1 MAQFASS
8 VSVEESLEKVVEFT
22 DNDDNVRAFVAALEG
37 VEAVGQV
44 TDWHRRGDRHRHR
57 VEWNADD
64 WHGWIEVNREGHVA
78 SISATVHTDRGAG
91 MDQRLDAA
99 LLGLKQSIEAADAD
113 DVRLAEASPS
123 FVVETLLKGLIRAI
137 PATQRSAMKPYL
149 ERAGQLDGSEALEQQ
164 RARLCVKWASELA
177 RRGKAGVSRLVAEVV
192 ERVDRAGAKVDAGLV
207 EAERVSDAA
216 LAGAERF
223 DPDRIGVGVVP
234 PGFHGLLNQVYEA
247 LDEANKVASRHGWDA
262 VPWTALLDLVFD
274 GGSSS

>member
-1 MAQFASS
+1 
-8 VSVEESLEKVVEFT
+8 
-22 DNDDNVRAFVAALEG
+22 
-37 VEAVGQV
+37 
-44 TDWHRRGDRHRHR
+44 
-57 VEWNADD
+57 
-64 WHGWIEVNREGHVA
+64 
-78 SISATVHTDRGAG
+78 
-91 MDQRLDAA
+91 
-99 LLGLKQSIEAADAD
+99 
-113 DVRLAEASPS
+113 
-123 FVVETLLKGLIRAI
+123 
-137 PATQRSAMKPYL
+137 
-149 ERAGQLDGSEALEQQ
+149 
-164 RARLCVKWASELA
+164 VKWASELA

-223 DPDRIGVGVVP
+223 DPDRIGVGVVK